1 MTTRMTRPPIG
12 ESISGLLVLYKEVG
26 PGSQSLLGAV
36 KKLAGTR
43 RVGHGGTL
51 DPFASG
57 VLPVAVGRATR
68 LMDRLHSFPKEY
80 VAELVLGLETSTD
93 DLEGEVVR
101 ALPPPVLQL
110 QRVRQVALRFTGEL
124 RQAPPAYSAVRTG
137 GRRAYELARKGEP
150 VKLPER
156 RVRVYSLEIL
166 SINADRVTFRVSC
179 SAGTYVRSLGRDIA
193 SGLGTVGHLTR
204 LTRTRVGPL
213 LLEHALTLDETKKTV
228 QLLGLSSVLHS
239 PDFLLEGVS
248 AVRLDARAA
257 AATRD
262 GRIVALDTVL
272 EDGTL
277 VRGYDET
284 GKLLACLE
292 SSGGGLRSR
301 LLLQ

>member
-1 MTTRMTRPPIG
+1 MRATRSPIADPV
-12 ESISGLLVLYKEVG
+12 SGLLVLYKEVG
-26 PGSQSLLGAV
+26 PGSQSLLGAIR
-36 KKLAGTR
+36 KLAATK

-80 VAELVLGLETSTD
+80 VAELALGLETSTD
-93 DLEGEVVR
+93 DLEGEVIREV
-101 ALPPPVLQL
+101 LPP
-110 QRVRQVALRFTGEL
+110 ALEPDRIREASLHFTGEL
-124 RQAPPAYSAVRTG
+124 RQSPPMYSAVRTG
-137 GRRAYELARKGEP
+137 GKRAYELARQGEP

-156 RVRVYSLEIL
+156 QVQVYSLEIL
-166 SINADRVTFRVSC
+166 SIHADRVTFRVSC
-179 SAGTYVRSLGRDIA
+179 STGTYVRSLGRDIA
-193 SGLGTVGHLTR
+193 RALGTAGHLTR

-213 LLEHALTLDETKKTV
+213 SLEHALTLDETKNSV
-228 QLLGLSSVLHS
+228 QALGLRSVLHS
-239 PDFLLEGVS
+239 PDVLLEGLS
-248 AVRLDARAA
+248 AVSLDAQAA
-257 AATRD
+257 AATRG
-262 GRIVALDTVL
+262 GRVVTMGTVP

-292 SSGGGLRSR
+292 SSGGGLRPR